1 MKRFHIVGRNENLSG
16 ISKEYQVPLSDLINI
31 NSIKNPNILHPG
43 QRIML
48 RKSDVLGVRVIF
60 LDKDRNAISGLFYVL
75 EFCGKSVEGKT
86 EADGMSKKIV
96 TDRASDKVRI
106 LIERLDGTRKELA
119 LVESGYGN
127 KLVTTVSENV
137 MITAKTEK
145 HPDSKAS
152 PPRKKDPVTP
162 AFDPNTKQPPT
173 DKKKDLG
180 PVSAPVKTPDGKPL
194 TQVEGDIPDLD
205 LFLEKYVGGEL
216 SEEDINAAAKDLKC
230 EPGLIFAIAK
240 QESSSSSFFKIGSRT
255 VPKILYER
263 HWFRKLTKPNKKAK
277 SPYEEKYHD
286 ICGPAYHLTTRNKK
300 KEIIDRTTGA
310 APVADDIY
318 GPQGLA
324 QYKRLVKAYQLEKDA
339 ALQSCSWGKFQI
351 MGFNFK
357 AAGFATVTEFT
368 KAMSR
373 GDAEHMKAFLKFAK
387 SNSTLLSGLQNK
399 NFESIAEGHNGAEW
413 KKINPKYASNLEAF
427 YKEYIKSK

>member
-137 MITAKTEK
+137 MITAKTENIQIRK
-145 HPDSKAS
+145 PVRLEKKTLS
-152 PPRKKDPVTP
+152 PRRLIQIQNNLPLTRKKIW
-162 AFDPNTKQPPT
+162 A
-173 DKKKDLG
+173 
-180 PVSAPVKTPDGKPL
+180 
-194 TQVEGDIPDLD
+194 
-205 LFLEKYVGGEL
+205 LFL
-216 SEEDINAAAKDLKC
+216 
-230 EPGLIFAIAK
+230 
-240 QESSSSSFFKIGSRT
+240 
-255 VPKILYER
+255 
-263 HWFRKLTKPNKKAK
+263 
-277 SPYEEKYHD
+277 
-286 ICGPAYHLTTRNKK
+286 
-300 KEIIDRTTGA
+300 
-310 APVADDIY
+310 
-318 GPQGLA
+318 
-324 QYKRLVKAYQLEKDA
+324 
-339 ALQSCSWGKFQI
+339 LQSK
-351 MGFNFK
+351 
-357 AAGFATVTEFT
+357 
-368 KAMSR
+368 
-373 GDAEHMKAFLKFAK
+373 
-387 SNSTLLSGLQNK
+387 LLMEN
-399 NFESIAEGHNGAEW
+399 H
-413 KKINPKYASNLEAF
+413 
-427 YKEYIKSK
+427 